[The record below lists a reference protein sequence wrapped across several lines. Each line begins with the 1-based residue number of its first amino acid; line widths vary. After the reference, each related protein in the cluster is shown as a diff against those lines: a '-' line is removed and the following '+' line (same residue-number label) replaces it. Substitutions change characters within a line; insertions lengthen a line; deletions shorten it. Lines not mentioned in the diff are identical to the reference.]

1 MNYEQMVRIHGTE
14 GAKDKMKCGY
24 TGIWNDAL
32 NRCLKPTYTKSQ
44 KSYMDVKNKPA
55 PTPAP
60 EAPKQAEAKG
70 KAQAV
75 IAKSQGL

>member
-1 MNYEQMVRIHGTE
+1 MDYKQMVRIHGTE

-24 TGIWNDAL
+24 TGVWNEAL
-32 NRCLKPTYTKSQ
+32 QRCLKPAYGTGDGGK
-44 KSYMDVKNKPA
+44 KKDPA
-55 PTPAP
+55 PTPTPAP